1 MISRVERVDRVDWFV
16 ADWVIGGLVD
26 LRLVDFRLT
35 DSNPPI
41 LQSSNPPIPHPP
53 CLPRICG
60 RHRPN
65 GTPARKWRRA
75 LRPHRSTIKRLPSG
89 AVAWRVIHFR
99 IGPFRFGAGAG
110 HGWHEARQRRRAAR
124 RSRPGRLALMARRV
138 IHPPLRDAELG
149 RSSRRSP
156 SPSRRRLPCR
166 AGLAPSRSPPFRPSP
181 CALKAFLYG
190 ASPDA
195 CAYPCAIHVIG

>member
-1 MISRVERVDRVDWFV
+1 ME
-16 ADWVIGGLVD
+16 DWVICDWLI
-26 LRLVDFRLT
+26 
-35 DSNPPI
+35 SI
-41 LQSSNPPIPHPP
+41 LQSP
-53 CLPRICG
+53 CQPRICG

-110 HGWHEARQRRRAAR
+110 HGWREARLRRRAAL
-124 RSRPGRLALMARRV
+124 RSRPGRLALTARRA
-138 IHPPLRDAELG
+138 IHPPVRGAELG

-156 SPSRRRLPCR
+156 PPSRRRLPCR
-166 AGLAPSRSPPFRPSP
+166 AGLAPSRSPPFHPSP